1 MFTLSEKHITDYHTT
16 GCTIFRGIIPTSLI
30 SDLRRVSDKAREIAR
45 AETGSQTQ
53 RLQPVGAFDLDLK
66 PFQDYGE
73 LPELNDA
80 IYRVLT
86 PRHTHAD
93 TDRLGIL
100 LEPADYP
107 WCINW
112 HRDHRDHVPKDIFE
126 REFREDWD
134 R

>member
-73 LPELNDA
+73 LLELNDA

-86 PRHTHAD
+86 PCPPHAD

-100 LEPADYP
+100 LET
-107 WCINW
+107 
-112 HRDHRDHVPKDIFE
+112 R
-126 REFREDWD
+126 
-134 R
+134 